1 MGTPDENPG
10 FDKQATLDD
19 TNDSM
24 VKRGIVEDPDE
35 VGNADGLARQPGST
49 EP

>member
-1 MGTPDENPG
+1 MTNPDDSIG

-19 TNDSM
+19 TDDSM
-24 VKRGIVEDPDE
+24 VKRGVVEDPDE
-35 VGNADGLARQPGST
+35 VNNVDGLARQPGST